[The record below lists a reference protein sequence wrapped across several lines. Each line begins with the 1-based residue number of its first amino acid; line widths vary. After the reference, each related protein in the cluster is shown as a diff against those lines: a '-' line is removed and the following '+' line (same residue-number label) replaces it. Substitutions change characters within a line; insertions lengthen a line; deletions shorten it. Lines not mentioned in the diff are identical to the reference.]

1 MSWQSGL
8 LNDCEFVRSVVE
20 AQASSGEMRWF
31 QPQGCTDL
39 TLLNSYHCTAEA
51 LSANTEYIFR
61 VQTQCA
67 DPQSSS
73 AYSLSSPPQTTLAT
87 VQSWEVSQR
96 RVLSISMSSDV
107 DFNAVMSNA
116 QLRAALTSRIAS
128 HAATNLNVDSSTVQV
143 EFLPWSQA
151 AGRRLAASTVFSV
164 TVEGAV
170 LTNVEASSSVAAGVS
185 DALLAETGTA
195 STVSVTGTSS
205 LTPATAP
212 GKITWGDMGD
222 GRLHLRWDPLPFGDC
237 SFLAWHVLAHVGGGS
252 ALLSGCTNLMN
263 LSKTECVASGMEAG
277 TSQTFTVDVLCA
289 DPATNSR
296 VSEPSD
302 PWPLSSAGLLQGT
315 LTAAPAVTSSCQS
328 VTLLASSSGPVVVG
342 RRWRLESQS
351 FPTLQPLL
359 DDATARAASAVT
371 IPASILQG
379 LVPANQDSLDIYIWI
394 YIQPWRRV
402 VRFRFVVACTSR
414 LLRQHD

>member
-1 MSWQSGL
+1 MPICSLLRFLVSWQSGL

-39 TLLNSYHCTAEA
+39 TLLNSYHCTAEG
-51 LSANTEYIFR
+51 LNANTEYIFR

-87 VQSWEVSQR
+87 LQSWEVSQR

-116 QLRAALTSRIAS
+116 QLRAGLTSRIVS

-143 EFLPWSQA
+143 EFLPGSQA
-151 AGRRLAASTVFSV
+151 AGRRLAASTLFSV

-170 LTNVEASSSVAAGVS
+170 LTDVEASSSVAAGVL
-185 DALLAETGTA
+185 DALLVETGTA

-205 LTPATAP
+205 LKPATAP
-212 GKITWGDMGD
+212 GKISWGEMGD
-222 GRLHLRWDPLPFGDC
+222 GRLQLRWDPLPFGDC
-237 SFLAWHVLAHVGGGS
+237 SFLAWHVLAHVGGRS
-252 ALLSGCTNLMN
+252 VLLSGCTNLVN
-263 LSKTECVASGMEAG
+263 LSKTECVASGLETG
-277 TSQTFTVDVLCA
+277 TSHTFTVDVLCG

-296 VSEPSD
+296 ASEPSD
-302 PWPLSSAGLLQGT
+302 PWPVSSASLLRGT
-315 LTAAPAVTSSCQS
+315 LTATPSVTSPCQS
-328 VTLLASSSGPVVVG
+328 VTLLASSSGPLVVG

-379 LVPANQDSLDIYIWI
+379 LVSGNQDGSYL
-394 YIQPWRRV
+394 QPV
-402 VRFRFVVACTSR
+402 
-414 LLRQHD
+414 